1 MKVVFNRDY
10 SPRKKGDIVEFKTRE
25 EIKVGEFYVTNGI
38 AKLCECSEAKG
49 GCADCDKK
57 KDKQDSQEL
66 KDLRVVDLLEIAETL
81 EIDVPTGTKKAQ
93 LIELIEEAQ
102 KAQ

>member
-25 EIKVGEFYVTNGI
+25 EIRVGEFYITNGI
-38 AKLCECSEAKG
+38 AKLCECSESKG

-57 KDKQDSQEL
+57 KDKQEEKEL
-66 KDLRVVDLLEIAETL
+66 NDLRVVDLMEIAETL
-81 EIDVPTGTKKAQ
+81 EIEVPTGTKKAG
-93 LIELIEEAQ
+93 LIALIEEAQ